1 MTKKAYEWYEEQKQ
15 GLGES
20 FLSELDNCY
29 RKISSH
35 PDHYGK
41 IKKNFRQVAVKRFPF
56 VVVYEILKKEVV
68 VFAVFHT
75 KRNPKRK
82 TKD

>member
-20 FLSELDNCY
+20 FLSELDTCY
-29 RKISSH
+29 RKLASH

-41 IKKNFRQVAVKRFPF
+41 IKKNFRQVAFKRFPF

-75 KRNPKRK
+75 KQNPKRK